1 MDKVGTEGNDK
12 INARPESAQN
22 NENVTILKDCENEQE
37 KNSGTQRQFKRW
49 VSTNADLKKKNEL
62 LKLILKYKE
71 QWETS
76 KKSTSGGFVTFA
88 VREF

>member
-1 MDKVGTEGNDK
+1 MNKRK
-12 INARPESAQN
+12 IVVHNAS
-22 NENVTILKDCENEQE
+22 LKGE
-37 KNSGTQRQFKRW
+37 
-49 VSTNADLKKKNEL
+49 VSTNTDLKKKNEL
-62 LKLILKYKE
+62 LKLILKEKE

>member
-1 MDKVGTEGNDK
+1 MLLYSKTARMNKRK
-12 INARPESAQN
+12 IVVHNAS
-22 NENVTILKDCENEQE
+22 LKGE
-37 KNSGTQRQFKRW
+37 
-49 VSTNADLKKKNEL
+49 VSTNTDLNRKNEL

-88 VREF
+88 AREF

>member
-1 MDKVGTEGNDK
+1 MLLYSK
-12 INARPESAQN
+12 IARMNKREIVVHNAS
-22 NENVTILKDCENEQE
+22 LKGE
-37 KNSGTQRQFKRW
+37 
-49 VSTNADLKKKNEL
+49 VSTNTDLKKKIEL

>member
-37 KNSGTQRQFKRW
+37 KNSGTQSQFKRW
-49 VSTNADLKKKNEL
+49 GQHKYRLKEKK
-62 LKLILKYKE
+62 
-71 QWETS
+71 WTP
-76 KKSTSGGFVTFA
+76 
-88 VREF
+88 

>member
-1 MDKVGTEGNDK
+1 MGKVGTEGNDK

-49 VSTNADLKKKNEL
+49 GQHKYRLEEKK
-62 LKLILKYKE
+62 
-71 QWETS
+71 WTP
-76 KKSTSGGFVTFA
+76 
-88 VREF
+88 